1 MLGESEK
8 QLIQQSYSEFLQNRG
23 LTARYGQK
31 LMVAAVARTLGGVE
45 ENDEGERVGGGHICV
60 VEAGTGTG
68 KTVAYLLPALILA
81 RALGKKLVVA
91 TATVALQ
98 EQIVNKDLPE
108 LKRNTNLSFNF
119 SLAKGRGRYL
129 CLSKLDN
136 LLGEFASA
144 ADPNRALY
152 EDELPQVDAQGI
164 KLYDSMME
172 ALAANKWDGERD
184 SWPVELA
191 PEDWQRVT
199 TDHRQC
205 TGRRCS
211 NIASCAFFK
220 ARDSM
225 HKVDCIVTNHD
236 LVLADLALGG
246 GAILPEPE
254 ETIYVFDE
262 GHHLPDKALNHFA
275 CHGRVLGTSRWLE
288 QCNKG
293 LGAVLSAVGEAGRV
307 NHLGERLPA
316 MLMETKQQLDV
327 LYPLLSETLQSAE
340 RSDRD
345 QRQQYRFAGGVV
357 PESIAAP
364 AAELYQS
371 FDRLADILG
380 KITAELASAM
390 EDMHCPVPKVDLE
403 TQYPLLGSW
412 QARAEANRDL
422 WQTYALADNEAAV
435 PRARWLTLVEFGGSV
450 DIEVCSSPILA
461 ARTLAGSLWQRA
473 YAAVVTSATLTALGS
488 FDRYRMRAGTP
499 EDAHYEA
506 VPSSFD
512 FSRAL
517 LQIPRFAEDAGR
529 SDEHTRSLVTHL
541 PELIAPQEGTLVL
554 YSSRRQMLDVFEQL
568 PETLRE
574 RILVQGDR
582 SRQEILDRHR
592 QRLDKGEGSVIFGLA
607 SFAEGVDLPGHY
619 CNHVIIAK
627 LPFAVP
633 DDPIEASVAE
643 WIEAR
648 GGNSFMQMAVPDA
661 SLKLIQACG
670 RLLRTEE
677 DTGTITLLDRRLI
690 TRRYGKAILD
700 SLPAFTRRIDV

>member
-1 MLGESEK
+1 MLADADK
-8 QLIQQSYSEFLQNRG
+8 QQIQQSYSEFLQNRG

-31 LMVAAVARTLGGVE
+31 LMIAEVARTLGNIARG
-45 ENDEGERVGGGHICV
+45 DDGERLGGGHICV

-68 KTVAYLLPALILA
+68 KTIAYLLPALVMA

-108 LKRNTNLSFNF
+108 LKRNTSLAFSFA
-119 SLAKGRGRYL
+119 LAKGRGRYL
-129 CLSKLDN
+129 CLTKLDN
-136 LLGEFASA
+136 LLGEFAST

-164 KLYDSMME
+164 KLYESMME
-172 ALAANKWDGERD
+172 ALAANQWNGERD

-211 NIASCAFFK
+211 NVAGCAFFK
-220 ARDSM
+220 ARDSL

-262 GHHLPDKALNHFA
+262 GHHLPDKALNHFS
-275 CHGRVLGTSRWLE
+275 CHSRVLATSRWLE

-293 LGAVLSAVGEAGRV
+293 LGAVLSAVGEVGRV
-307 NHLGERLPA
+307 NYLGEQLPA
-316 MLMETKQQLDV
+316 ALMDAKQQLDMI
-327 LYPLLSETLQSAE
+327 YPLLEEKIHTAE
-340 RSDRD
+340 RGERDR
-345 QRQQYRFAGGVV
+345 RQQYRFAGGVV
-357 PESIAAP
+357 PETVAVP
-364 AAELYQS
+364 ATELYRL

-380 KITAELASAM
+380 KITAELAEAM

-403 TQYPLLGSW
+403 AQYPLLGTW

-422 WQTYALADNEAAV
+422 WQTYAIADGEDSV

-450 DIEVCSSPILA
+450 DIEICSSPILA
-461 ARTLAGSLWQRA
+461 ARTLANSLWSRA
-473 YAAVVTSATLTALGS
+473 FGAVVTSATLTALGT

-499 EDAHYEA
+499 EDASYQA
-506 VPSSFD
+506 VPSPFD

-517 LQIPRFAEDAGR
+517 LQIPRFAEDASH
-529 SDEHTRSLVTHL
+529 SDVHTRSLVAHL
-541 PELIAPQEGTLVL
+541 PELLAPDEGTLVL
-554 YSSRRQMLDVFEQL
+554 YSSRRQMLEVFEQL
-568 PETLRE
+568 PESLRG

-582 SRQEILDRHR
+582 SRQEILDSHR
-592 QRLDKGEGSVIFGLA
+592 RRIDSGEGSVIFGLA

-648 GGNSFMQMAVPDA
+648 GGNAFMQMTVPDA

-670 RLLRTEE
+670 RLLRTEG
-677 DTGTITLLDRRLI
+677 DTGTITLLDRRLT

-700 SLPAFTRRIDV
+700 SLPPFARRIEA